1 MTTIIVFVVVFS
13 VLVFVHELGHFL
25 AARRAG
31 VKIEEFAF
39 GYPPRLLAIKRGG
52 IDYALNLIPF
62 GGYVRMA
69 GEEDPS
75 VPGSLASR
83 SPRQRAAVLVAGP
96 AMNLL
101 LAILLFALAFSQG
114 VVVGVS
120 PEISSITADSPA
132 AKAGLQVGDRILAI
146 DDHSVRYFADIR
158 PLIGAKNGQAVKVTV
173 SRNGQV
179 QDYQVQPQYFEA
191 ENRWVI
197 GVVGNKPVKEYYPI
211 WRVLFLAAGETFKV
225 MALTLYIPVAV
236 LQGLIPAQSVQPIGP
251 VGIAQATGEIARLGL
266 LPTLE
271 FAAFLSVNLGIFNL
285 LPIPALDGGRLVFV
299 ILEALRRGKRI
310 APEKEGLVHL
320 LGLAALFTF
329 LVAVSYFD
337 LLRLFSGQRILP

>member
-1 MTTIIVFVVVFS
+1 MTTIIVFAVVFS

-52 IDYALNLIPF
+52 IDYAINLIPF

-101 LAILLFALAFSQG
+101 LAVLLFALAFSQG

-120 PEISSITADSPA
+120 PEISSITADLPA
-132 AKAGLQVGDRILAI
+132 AKAGLQAGDRILAV
-146 DDHSVRYFADIR
+146 DDHAVKYFVDIR
-158 PLIGAKNGQAVKVTV
+158 PLIGAKNGQVVKVTV

-179 QDYQVQPQYFEA
+179 QAYQVQPQYFEA

-197 GVVGNKPVKEYYPI
+197 GVLGSKPVKEYYPI
-211 WRVLFLAAGETFKV
+211 WRVLFLAAGETLKV
-225 MALTLYIPVAV
+225 VALTLYIPVAV

-320 LGLAALFTF
+320 LGLAALLTF